1 MKYIG
6 HVITLIGVGL
16 VLAGAGSDWAIVN
29 YPDGTS
35 DALTAGMSGDFIT
48 VALGGTQIALGSLFF
63 ALAGLAG
70 ALTIGSV
77 VMQRRTLAVNASMT
91 FVFLLG
97 FHVWGMVSLPLEQG
111 WTVSV
116 GSGFWTTLGGSFL
129 ILVGALRTFA
139 KGPVISQSSRPL
151 RVAMLWNGT
160 IIRELVFDE
169 PRAVTL
175 GPTHSSTF
183 TVPEGAGLKNVYKL
197 FTGGRGDKYQ
207 LHMTPEMSG
216 KVSIGGNDMT
226 VAAAAKKHATVEV
239 SQDDWGVLNLGSLA
253 MFFQFVKPEKAVPV
267 PFFRSLDGNSLASFA
282 FSTVLHL
289 GIILATLFL
298 WEENEEVKRRPVVFK
313 TLEVNTVIIDEEEE
327 EEEEEDEGEE
337 EETTAKKAEGDEGK
351 FGDPDIDPMV
361 ESKVPENDGKMVS
374 KIDPKKVGLVDMLST
389 NQLGGMGAIASILS
403 KNTSGLSNK
412 MAIAMAGAGTEF
424 VMGHGSGGMGFKGT
438 GTGGGGLGG
447 YGRIHGLGKI
457 DSGGGTGMH
466 ASMGKKRAK
475 KVGKIRIGS
484 GKSTGFCKKGDIA
497 RVVRRRAGA
506 IRACYEQ
513 RLQVKP
519 GLRGKVTARWTI
531 ALDGRVTSATPAGNT
546 LGDGAVTSCIMR
558 VIRRM
563 RFTKPEGGRCIVQW
577 PFVFNPGG

>member
-6 HVITLIGVGL
+6 HVITLIGVALIVAGL
-16 VLAGAGSDWAIVN
+16 GIDWAVVSL
-29 YPDGTS
+29 PDGNTIS
-35 DALTAGMSGDFIT
+35 MTAG
-48 VALGGTQIALGSLFF
+48 LGGDSAIILTLGDSGIALGILF
-63 ALAGLAG
+63 LTLGVIAG
-70 ALTIGSV
+70 ALAVASIV
-77 VMQRRTLAVNASMT
+77 LQRRALVVNASIT
-91 FVFLLG
+91 FVFLL
-97 FHVWGMVSLPLEQG
+97 FLHAWGLTSFDLAAG
-111 WTVSV
+111 WRLSV
-116 GSGFWTTLGGSFL
+116 GSGFWTTLAGTLL
-129 ILVGALRTFA
+129 IFVGTMRVFA
-139 KGPVISQSSRPL
+139 TGPVISPSSRPL
-151 RVAMLWNGT
+151 RVATLWNGS
-160 IIRELVFDE
+160 IIKELVFDE
-169 PRAVTL
+169 PRPVTL
-175 GPTHSSTF
+175 GPKVDATF
-183 TVPEGAGLKNVYKL
+183 TVPEGAGLSGNYQL
-197 FTGGRGDKYQ
+197 LTGGKGDKYQ
-207 LHMTPEMSG
+207 LHLTPEMTG
-216 KVSIGGNDMT
+216 KVSIGGTEMT
-226 VAAAAKKHATVEV
+226 VAEAVEKNAHVDV
-239 SQDDWGVLNLGSLA
+239 SGEDWGVLNLGALA
-253 MFFQFVKPEKAVPV
+253 MFFQFVKPERAVPA
-267 PFFRSLDGNSLASFA
+267 PFFRSMDGNSLASLA

-313 TLEVNTVIIDEEEE
+313 TLEVNTVIIEEEDEEEE
-327 EEEEEDEGEE
+327 EDDGEE

-361 ESKVPENDGKMVS
+361 ESKVPENEGKMVS
-374 KIDPKKVGLVDMLST
+374 KIDPKKVGLVDVLSSNT
-389 NQLGGMGAIASILS
+389 IGSIANILS
-403 KNTSGLSNK
+403 SDTASLSNK

-457 DSGGGTGMH
+457 DSGGGSGMY

-531 ALDGRVTSATPAGNT
+531 ALDGRVRSATPAGNT
-546 LGDGAVTSCIMR
+546 LSDGAVTSCIMR

-563 RFTKPEGGRCIVQW
+563 RFTKPEGGVCIVQW